1 MIPPFEKLH
10 KFLRLEISRKFDNR
24 AVFGGLHLYAKNWIS
39 EAQSFNADPETIN
52 TVYSLLS
59 SYGDK
64 GIEERK
70 AIVNEII
77 ELIGYTQTANS
88 GNTTETN
95 NAENKVPEKEPSPE
109 NSIPSQTVVR
119 KPVVT
124 ANQQLPIKP
133 KSGDPSMGIYA
144 PITVINQIGPKN
156 AALYNK
162 LGVRTILDLLYYFPR
177 RYVDFSKLEPINRL
191 NYGDTVTVMATVMNT
206 ATRPIK
212 GGRFQLTETIVSDG
226 TGSLRLTW
234 FNQPWIEP
242 KLKPG
247 TQISASGKLD
257 MYLGR
262 LIMNNPE
269 WEPLDQEHLHTNRIV
284 PVYPLTAGVSSKMLR
299 RIMNTTV
306 SFWSSRLQEFIPDII
321 LRSAGLVS
329 IQEAIQNVHF
339 PDTPESLIRAK
350 QRLGFDEIFLLQL
363 GVIRQKLNWQA
374 ADGKVFP
381 SDESFIQSIMDTL
394 PYQLTNAQLKVLEEI
409 RHDFTSGKALNR
421 LIQGDVG
428 SGKTVVAAIAAA
440 IIANGGS
447 QSAYMAPTSILAE
460 QQYRTLQ
467 NLLTSGNPP
476 FLQPEEIN
484 LLIGDT
490 PQAEKNDIRH
500 GLEEGKVKIIV
511 GTHALLEGPVVFK
524 DLQLVVIDEQ
534 HRFGVEQRATLRSKG
549 TNPHLLVMTATP
561 IPRSLALTLYGD
573 LDVSILDEMPAGR
586 QPVATF
592 VIHPLNRERAYQL
605 ISAQIEQ
612 GFQAFMIFPLVEQGE
627 QEDVKAAVEE
637 HARLQ
642 KEIFPQYQLGLLHGR
657 MKPEEKDNVMQD
669 FKNKKFDILVSTSVV
684 EVGVDVPNA
693 TIMLIEGANRFGLAQ
708 LHQFRGRVG
717 RGSQKSTCILIPDN
731 EDALENERLAV
742 MTQTNDG
749 FVLAEKDL
757 SMRGPGDFLGT
768 RQAGFLELRMASI
781 TDVRLIEEARKHAT
795 QIFES
800 DPELSAP
807 EHQPL
812 HKMVNR
818 FWRSGEGDIS

>member
-1 MIPPFEKLH
+1 MIPPFEKLQ
-10 KFLRLEISRKFDNR
+10 KFLRLEKSRKFDNR
-24 AVFGGLHLYAKNWIS
+24 AVFGGLHLYARTWIS
-39 EAQSFNADPETIN
+39 EAQSFHANKDTIDR
-52 TVYSLLS
+52 VFYLLS
-59 SYGDK
+59 AYGDK
-64 GIEERK
+64 GFEERK
-70 AIVNEII
+70 SII
-77 ELIGYTQTANS
+77 EEILGLIDYAQ
-88 GNTTETN
+88 TTETRNDIKN
-95 NAENKVPEKEPSPE
+95 NHQEAIVPAVGSSAEKHSPAVE
-109 NSIPSQTVVR
+109 TAKR
-119 KPVVT
+119 HPVT
-124 ANQQLPIKP
+124 TNQQLPIKP
-133 KSGDPSMGIYA
+133 KSGEVSRGIHA

-162 LGVRTILDLLYYFPR
+162 LGVRTILDLLYFFPR
-177 RYVDFSKLEPINRL
+177 RYVDFSQLEPINRL

-206 ATRPIK
+206 TTRPIK

-234 FNQPWIEP
+234 FNQPWIDA

-247 TQISASGKLD
+247 TQISASAKLD

-269 WEPLDQEHLHTNRIV
+269 WELLDQEHLHTNRIV
-284 PVYPLTAGVSSKMLR
+284 PVYPLTAGISSKMLR

-306 SFWSSRLQEFIPDII
+306 GFWASRLQEFIPENI
-321 LRSAGLVS
+321 LRSASLVS
-329 IQEAIQNVHF
+329 IQEAIQQVHF
-339 PDTPESLIRAK
+339 PDNPENLTRAK
-350 QRLGFDEIFLLQL
+350 RRLGFDEIFLLQL
-363 GVIRQKLNWQA
+363 GVIRQKRNWQA
-374 ADGKVFP
+374 AEAKVFS
-381 SDESFIQSIMDTL
+381 SDDSFIQSIMNTL
-394 PYQLTNAQLKVLEEI
+394 PYQLTNAQSKVLNEI
-409 RHDFTSGKALNR
+409 RTDFTSGKALNR

-440 IIANGGS
+440 IVANGGS
-447 QSAYMAPTSILAE
+447 QAAYMAPTSILAE
-460 QQYRTLQ
+460 QQYRTL
-467 NLLTSGNPP
+467 
-476 FLQPEEIN
+476 IN
-484 LLIGDT
+484 LLSTGDLSIFQPDEIKLFIGDT
-490 PQAEKNDIRH
+490 SQAEKNDIRQ
-500 GLEEGKVKIIV
+500 GLEEGKIKIIV
-511 GTHALLEGPVVFK
+511 GTHALLEDPVVFK

-534 HRFGVEQRATLRSKG
+534 HRFGVEQRAALRSKG

-586 QPVATF
+586 QPVETY
-592 VIHPLNRERAYQL
+592 VIHPLDRERAYRL

-612 GFQAFMIFPLVEQGE
+612 GYQAFMIFPLVEQGE

-637 HARLQ
+637 HERLQ
-642 KEIFPQYQLGLLHGR
+642 KEIFPQFKLGLLHGR

-669 FKNKKFDILVSTSVV
+669 FKHKQYDILVSTSVV

-717 RGSQKSTCILIPDN
+717 RGTQKSTCLLIPDN

-781 TDVRLIEEARKHAT
+781 TDIKLIEEARQHASE
-795 QIFES
+795 IFES

-812 HKMVNR
+812 HKMMNR